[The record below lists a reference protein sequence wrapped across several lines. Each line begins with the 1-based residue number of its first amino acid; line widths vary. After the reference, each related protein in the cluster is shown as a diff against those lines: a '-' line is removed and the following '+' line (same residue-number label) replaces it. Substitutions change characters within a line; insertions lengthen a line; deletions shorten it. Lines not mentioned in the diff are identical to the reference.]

1 MSRGFGFGCRQQLL
15 ADAHAGRGV
24 RNGDRAKMRDRGAP
38 PPQDHGVSDH
48 LVRRFGDQEADRRRS
63 DGMPKR
69 PALQAVDLE
78 HRMFEREQRID
89 IRRFGRSDDQIRA
102 RLGRIA
108 THAAVH
114 G

>member
-1 MSRGFGFGCRQQLL
+1 
-15 ADAHAGRGV
+15 
-24 RNGDRAKMRDRGAP
+24 
-38 PPQDHGVSDH
+38 
-48 LVRRFGDQEADRRRS
+48 
-63 DGMPKR
+63 MPKR

-108 THAAVH
+108 AHAAVH